1 MIWIMSYTC
10 LFIKEYRSSFF
21 ERDSVFAHVLLILDL
36 VFIRSVYIAHVYSIY
51 REQNKSIGMKQLAGP
66 HSTLQLIGLQFEAL
80 LLRRMHPMRKHEE
93 WGITNRCSCRLGPIL
108 VRRCICRWGSC
119 GSDAAA
125 QLNSMLSAGCIGTES
140 ALKGEEFG
148 DVGEK
153 FQGRMMSG
161 LLIL

>member
-1 MIWIMSYTC
+1 M
-10 LFIKEYRSSFF
+10 KSS
-21 ERDSVFAHVLLILDL
+21 
-36 VFIRSVYIAHVYSIY
+36 
-51 REQNKSIGMKQLAGP
+51 NKS
-66 HSTLQLIGLQFEAL
+66 LQLSARWPFGRVLSS
-80 LLRRMHPMRKHEE
+80 RGRS
-93 WGITNRCSCRLGPIL
+93 RCSESESGR
-108 VRRCICRWGSC
+108 
-119 GSDAAA
+119 

>member
-125 QLNSMLSAGCIGTES
+125 QLNSMLYV
-140 ALKGEEFG
+140 FR
-148 DVGEK
+148 VGVLWPPSSVCK
-153 FQGRMMSG
+153 Q
-161 LLIL
+161 